1 MGAVQKLA
9 TVVIIGLVSLA
20 TVLTVYIANE
30 PSRRDAEADEQQDI
44 SIVRGTELYI
54 TFCLQCHGPAGLGAA
69 GGEENPRIGPPL
81 NNEFFQSDDP
91 VQLQQAESL
100 IRYRVLNGAPSDP
113 RIEDKVMPAFR
124 NDLSDAQ
131 LNDLVTLILYGDWDY
146 VYNRSV
152 LQTGQMAAVE
162 ECEHAGGEVAECEHI
177 EEGSIEAPPVYPT
190 APPPEVADPGE
201 TAEGANLGEDA
212 AEDEGVAVQAEAET
226 GVVTLEA
233 ADPYQWSETNFIVH
247 PGEEFIAVNTG
258 SLQHDFTVDELD
270 IHEDLPTDGT
280 NVTITIPEDAEP
292 GEYEFYCSVPGH
304 REGGMYGILVVEEAP

>member
-9 TVVIIGLVSLA
+9 TVVIIGLVALA

-30 PSRRDAEADEQQDI
+30 PGRRDAEAEEQQDI

-81 NNEFFQSDDP
+81 NNEFYQSDDP
-91 VQLQQAESL
+91 VQLQRAESL

-113 RIEDKVMPAFR
+113 RIEDKVMPSFR

-131 LNDLVTLILYGDWDY
+131 LNTIVTLILHGDWDY

-152 LQTGQMAAVE
+152 LQTGQQVAQDACRHE
-162 ECEHAGGEVAECEHI
+162 GGEAEVCDHI
-177 EEGSIEAPPVYPT
+177 EEGSVDAPPAYPT

-201 TAEGANLGEDA
+201 SAEGANLGEDA
-212 AEDEGVAVQAEAET
+212 PEEEGVAAEAEAET

-233 ADPYQWSETNFIVH
+233 ADPYEWSETNFTVQA
-247 PGEEFIAVNTG
+247 GDTFITVNTG
-258 SLQHDFTVDELD
+258 SLQHDFTVDELG

-304 REGGMYGILVVEEAP
+304 REGGMYGILVVEPAS